1 MNPTRQQL
9 RAQARKQAFQEVTSQ
24 YGLEP
29 RRARRQIARRLAKAR
44 WARLTVA
51 MLACVTLGAPQ
62 AQAQAQGTRK
72 DDIVLNARGTPQGGA
87 SVAVCTQPAVTT
99 STPCSPLANLF
110 SNPQLTQALVNPLA
124 TDGLGNYTFYA
135 SPGKYTIQIYGR
147 AITTKVIPDVVLP
160 NDPSSPSFT
169 TITTTSGISAFS
181 LTLTGNLTVNG
192 SASITL
198 GLSAASVTLSNQ
210 GSPPGA
216 PAAGNV
222 IVYTKT
228 SDKKLYFKDETGQE
242 TGPLGAAGA
251 GLGSNNIWTGDQFFK
266 SGRPVYDVMAYG
278 ASASNQTTT
287 GSITAGTATLTLAA
301 AKDFVNGQG
310 IAVYGAGPLSSLAAP
325 TGVTAAPALTTFYIQ
340 GGNVSRT
347 TNVVTIKYKNPH
359 FYAVGQSITLAGM
372 SDATLNG
379 TFTIATKPDAWTTT
393 HAQTAANTTG
403 GSGTVVLAA
412 GATTYTYRV
421 AAVDSSGG
429 LGSASAA
436 ASTTTGQATMSASGG
451 NKITWN
457 VVPGAVM
464 YVIYGRTGTITA
476 LSMWRKDDSEGGVP
490 ETVMS
495 FTDFGYGASVPAY
508 VPNAFPAAATN
519 QVLLTTISSG
529 GGTTSLTLAAN
540 ASVTVS
546 GKSVQHDD
554 TPAFQ
559 AAWNAAKVLNG
570 GKVYVPITTA
580 GNAYNLWNL
589 NLTTTSAWT
598 TLYVDGQLLPHIP
611 IFVSSFVGIVGG
623 MQAGAGTAGGA
634 TKPYTT
640 ITVSSTDSV
649 AITPVISV
657 KAGSLGV
664 YVANIGALSFYEGFR
679 IGTGADFVDGDNLN
693 FVNAGGGY
701 GSPFRDETTSVNQ
714 GGFAHY
720 IHDSTFSI
728 NGGTGAFPCMWFSGQ
743 GVSTS
748 KGGGNHRI
756 LLNGGGVRID
766 RADFVSGG
774 ILGPYVFDEMGTE
787 SLQTSFLDVNGS
799 GGTLE
804 QVTLNRIELSDNIM
818 VNASLVN
825 NLTATF
831 VNSFTIINSRS
842 NGGGVLGGDNI
853 RGVNVIGGVTDGG
866 ATDLNSGIG
875 SGAGLFYTILGHNGN
890 FIVGPG
896 SGSAFGAASLIAGI
910 QNTFQQTD
918 DNTIPVAVRGRST
931 SAVDLFQVQ
940 DSTGTPL
947 VGLGRLAGSDRLRV
961 YGTGG
966 ALTSKFDN
974 FGNLIVRSDGIT
986 SGLAGAGLASFGA
999 FAGVPGI
1006 VIGPASGSQD
1016 SMQIFHTGSSTS
1028 KIFAVDSGDNTLIK
1042 RVKASQGTALGAGD
1056 FALSAN
1062 WGNTAAVSAVT
1073 GTDQGWQITVTS
1085 SGTGQAAS
1093 PTVTLTFK
1101 DGTWT
1106 NAPICVSKMVGGTG
1120 AVTQLTEAPAATT
1133 NTLTFQGTPVAAST
1147 YILAS
1152 VCMGR

>member
-1 MNPTRQQL
+1 MAL
-9 RAQARKQAFQEVTSQ
+9 
-24 YGLEP
+24 
-29 RRARRQIARRLAKAR
+29 R
-44 WARLTVA
+44 WARERSRKHPPLF
-51 MLACVTLGAPQ
+51 LAGLKGGATRLVLGGLVLGWLLAGPPLVGR
-62 AQAQAQGTRK
+62 AFAQGTRK

-87 SVAVCTQPAVTT
+87 SVAVCTQPAVIT

-135 SPGKYTIQIYGR
+135 APGKYTIQIYGP

-160 NDPSSPSFT
+160 SDPSSPSFT
-169 TITTTSGISAFS
+169 NITATSGISAFS

-192 SASITL
+192 SASVTL
-198 GLSAASVTLSNQ
+198 GISAATVTLSSQ
-210 GSPPGA
+210 GTPPGA

-242 TGPLGAAGA
+242 TGPLGPAGA
-251 GLGSNNIWTGDQFFK
+251 GFGSNNIWTGDQFFK

-278 ASASNQTTT
+278 ASASNQSTT
-287 GSITAGTATLTLAA
+287 GSITSGTATLTLAA

-310 IAVYGAGPLSSLAAP
+310 IAVYSAGPLSSLAAP
-325 TGVTAAPALTTFYIQ
+325 TGVTATPALTTFYVQ
-340 GGNVSRT
+340 AGSVTRT
-347 TNVVTIKYKNPH
+347 GNVVTIKYKSPH
-359 FYAVGQSITLAGM
+359 FYAAGQSIILAGM

-379 TFTIATKPDAWTTT
+379 TFTISTAPDAWTTT

-412 GATTYTYRV
+412 GGTTYTYRV
-421 AAVDSSGG
+421 AAVDSAGG
-429 LGSASAA
+429 LSPASAA

-457 VVPGAVM
+457 VVSGAVM
-464 YVIYGRTGTITA
+464 YAIYGRTGTITA
-476 LSMWRKDDSEGGVP
+476 LAMRRAQDSTGGVP

-495 FTDFGYGASVPAY
+495 FTDFGYSTSVPAY
-508 VPNAFPAAATN
+508 VPNAFPATATN
-519 QVLLTTISSG
+519 KVLLTTISAG
-529 GGTTSLTLAAN
+529 GGTTTLTLAAN
-540 ASVTVS
+540 ASATVAGAS
-546 GKSVQHDD
+546 AQHDD

-559 AAWNAAKVLNG
+559 AAWNAAKVQA
-570 GKVYVPITTA
+570 GKIYAPITTT

-589 NLTTTSAWT
+589 DLTTTTAWT
-598 TLYVDGQLLPHIP
+598 VLQFDGQLLPHIP
-611 IFVSSFVGIVGG
+611 IVVKSFVALIGG
-623 MQAGAGTAGGA
+623 MQAGAGTAAGNQ
-634 TKPYTT
+634 KPYTQV
-640 ITVSSTDSV
+640 TVSSTDSV
-649 AITPVISV
+649 AISPVISV
-657 KAGSLGV
+657 QSAAIPA
-664 YVANIGALSFYEGFR
+664 YVAHVGALSFYEGIR
-679 IGTGADFVDGDNLN
+679 IGTGADFIELDNVN
-693 FVNAGGGY
+693 ITNAGGGY
-701 GSPFRDETTSVNQ
+701 GSPYRDETTAVNQ
-714 GGFAHY
+714 GGFGHY
-720 IHDSTFSI
+720 VHDSAFAI
-728 NGGTGAFPCMWFSGQ
+728 NGGTGAFPAMWFSGQ
-743 GVSTS
+743 GVVTS
-748 KGGGNHRI
+748 KGGYHR
-756 LLNGGGVRID
+756 LLLTGGGIRID
-766 RADFVSGG
+766 RADFVAGG
-774 ILGPYVFDEMGTE
+774 ILGPYNFDEIGTE
-787 SLQTSFLDVNGS
+787 TLPTSFLDVDS
-799 GGTLE
+799 TGGTIE
-804 QVTLNRIELSDNIM
+804 QITLNRIESSD
-818 VNASLVN
+818 SLMTTGSCIN
-825 NLTATF
+825 SLTA
-831 VNSFTIINSRS
+831 VGAISIVVINSRC
-842 NGGGVLGGDNI
+842 GGGGGLLGGDNI
-853 RGVNVIGGVTDGG
+853 RGVTVIGGVTDGG

-875 SGAGLFYTILGHNGN
+875 SGAGHKYIIQGHGGN

-896 SGSAFGAASLIAGI
+896 NTSVFGAGAPLAGI
-910 QNTFQQTD
+910 ATAFQQTD
-918 DNTIPVAVRGRST
+918 DNTIAAAVRGRST

-947 VGLGRLAGSDRLRV
+947 VGLGRLASSDRLRV

-1056 FALSAN
+1056 FALSAG
-1062 WGNTAAVSAVT
+1062 WGTTAAVSAVT
-1073 GTDQGWQITVTS
+1073 GTDQGWNITVTAN
-1085 SGTGQAAS
+1085 GTGIAAN